1 MLRRVVSASCPPGGV
16 VADFFAGSGTAGA
29 AALELGRR
37 FLLVDSNPDAVDVM
51 VRRLGG
57 VAGVEV
63 LGE

>member
-1 MLRRVVSASCPPGGV
+1 
-16 VADFFAGSGTAGA
+16 VADFFAGSGTVGA

-37 FLLVDSNPDAVDVM
+37 FLLVDSNPDAVGVM

-63 LGE
+63 VGE